1 MNSPLQKSVEESLE
15 RLLRTLLNSEY
26 FDKLS
31 FDDRVDIIMS
41 LIEYVAH
48 YVSK

>member
-1 MNSPLQKSVEESLE
+1 MNSNLQKSVEESLE

-26 FDKLS
+26 FDRLS

-41 LIEYVAH
+41 LIEYISTI
-48 YVSK
+48 VSK